1 MRANVKGMDG
11 KEIYTLKS
19 LGALFKLPHFLHS
32 ADKYR
37 PKLFEKYICGLKKN
51 VTDARMLE

>member
-11 KEIYTLKS
+11 KEIYTFVKS
-19 LGALFKLPHFLHS
+19 LGALFKLPHFLHC

-37 PKLFEKYICGLKKN
+37 PKLFEKFIGGLKK
-51 VTDARMLE
+51 M